1 MGYVQSEKEFDA
13 IVVGSGPGGATV
25 AKELTK
31 KKKRVLILEWGP
43 NPKLKGK
50 FYQYLLYQLIPFK
63 SLLLT
68 NKFLGMVRGI
78 IAGGSSLFYYG
89 TCFPVPVDMLGK
101 YGIDVSKELE
111 EARKELPVAPLKDE
125 MMTPMARR
133 IMESA
138 RALGYNWQKLEK
150 FMYQDRW
157 TPDKKFGYYGDPH
170 DVKWSARMYVEE
182 AVGNGAVLLTK
193 AKVKK
198 VIIEN
203 DMATGVEFKQ
213 NGRTC
218 RAYAPVVVVSA
229 GGIGTPVVL
238 RNSGFDGVGYDYFFD
253 PLISVCGTVK
263 DIKAGNEIPM
273 SAGVHMADEGYMMT
287 DMSLPPA
294 IDAIFSAQVLRFHR
308 IFSQK
313 KTLRIMIKAKDTLG
327 GRITKGGQVRK
338 KLAEADRQKLL
349 KGYRRAKQILEK
361 AGAKGIFK
369 TWYLAAHPGGTV
381 KIGEFL
387 DSDLMTS
394 CSNLYVCDCSV
405 IPEPWGLPPT
415 LTIVCLGKRLAKHLL
430 GKRESAPKLEA
441 AMR

>member
-1 MGYVQSEKEFDA
+1 MNIEQEHYDA
-13 IVVGSGPGGATV
+13 IIVGSGPGGATV
-25 AKELTK
+25 AKELSK

-78 IAGGSSLFYYG
+78 ITGGSSLFYYG
-89 TCFPVPVDMLGK
+89 TCFPVPVDMLNK
-101 YGIDVSKELE
+101 YGIDVRKELD

-125 MMTPMARR
+125 MMTPMATR

-138 RALGYNWQKLEK
+138 QALGYNWQKLDK

-170 DVKWSARMYVEE
+170 NIKWSAKMYVEE
-182 AVGNGAVLLTK
+182 AIGNGAVLLNK
-193 AKVKK
+193 ARVKK

-203 DMATGVEFKQ
+203 NTATGVEFKH
-213 NGRTC
+213 NGKTL
-218 RAYAPVVVVSA
+218 RAYAPTVIVSA

-238 RNSGFDGVGYDYFFD
+238 RNSGFTGVGEDYFFD

-263 DIKAGNEIPM
+263 DLRAGNEIPM

-294 IDAIFSAQVLRFHR
+294 IQAIFSAQVFRFRH
-308 IFSQK
+308 IFTQK
-313 KTLRIMIKAKDTLG
+313 KTLRIMIKARDTLG
-327 GRITKGGQVRK
+327 GRITKSGQVRK
-338 KLAEADRQKLL
+338 KLAEVDRQKLL
-349 KGYRRAKQILEK
+349 KGYRRAKEILEK

-387 DSDLMTS
+387 DSDLMTRY
-394 CSNLYVCDCSV
+394 SNLYVCDCSV

-415 LTIVCLGKRLAKHLL
+415 LTLVCLGKRLAKHLL
-430 GKRESAPKLEA
+430 KEQGAERKLEA
-441 AMR
+441 AMV